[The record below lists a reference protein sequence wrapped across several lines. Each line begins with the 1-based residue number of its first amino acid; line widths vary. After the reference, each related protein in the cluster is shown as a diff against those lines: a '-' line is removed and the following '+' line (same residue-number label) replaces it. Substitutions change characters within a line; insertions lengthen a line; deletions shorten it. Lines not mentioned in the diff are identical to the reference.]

1 MPSMG
6 KLEIK
11 NLCFSYDETHPVID
25 DVSLSIEKG
34 SFVVVL
40 GHNGSGKST
49 LAKLIVGLL
58 EKNSGQIFLDGEEID
73 KKNLRKL
80 QTKTA
85 LVFQNPDNQFI
96 GSTVEDDI
104 AFGLENLCVPQEEM
118 DPIIDKTLSTL
129 NMSSFKERNVSNLSG
144 GERQKIAIAGIL
156 AMNLDYIIF
165 DEATSM
171 LDPIGRRDLINLIKE
186 LNREGKTIIMITHD
200 MSEALLSDRCIVLSQ
215 GKIIKDDTPIN
226 VLNDEACIKEANL
239 EETRSLYL
247 YNRLKEKGYSR
258 KEVLDVLWQLNLKA

>member
-1 MPSMG
+1 MSIIVKDLTYKYEDAASNALNG
-6 KLEIK
+6 ISFTIGNSEW
-11 NLCFSYDETHPVID
+11 
-25 DVSLSIEKG
+25 VSII
-34 SFVVVL
+34 

-49 LAKLIVGLL
+49 LAKILVGIL
-58 EKNSGQIFLDGEEID
+58 EKEKGDVNMFGYELNEE
-73 KKNLRKL
+73 NLYEIRKHIGI
-80 QTKTA
+80 
-85 LVFQNPDNQFI
+85 VHQNPDNQFV
-96 GSTVEDDI
+96 STIVKDDI

-239 EETRSLYL
+239 EETRSLYI